1 MTCLKDTRFFLKR
14 KFKLMVISSYKRNT
28 HLSSSLNTKE
38 TTTYDAGNIG
48 LDLGQ
53 AQQCSRVT
61 PVNGTPMLPSW
72 KQDFLSHYIY
82 KRTIKNLHRFAST
95 QKNPQTITKM
105 NDNIN
110 MNLFPPVIIWA
121 IHTYNIYIKMAF
133 KVVLNNNNLQQTSG

>member
-53 AQQCSRVT
+53 AQDCGPQ
-61 PVNGTPMLPSW
+61 
-72 KQDFLSHYIY
+72 I
-82 KRTIKNLHRFAST
+82 NL
-95 QKNPQTITKM
+95 
-105 NDNIN
+105 
-110 MNLFPPVIIWA
+110 L
-121 IHTYNIYIKMAF
+121 
-133 KVVLNNNNLQQTSG
+133 